1 MLCRL
6 VAISVLLNLACLNAC
21 ADVLTA
27 QFWPL
32 PAGSAYGDTTV
43 QGLKDA
49 GVLNGAPF
57 ATRTIRSLRTATW
70 IGNPYNNYVARV
82 QGYLVP
88 PETGWYKI
96 AVASDDQGE
105 FHLSNDHLPAGLE
118 LIGRE
123 PRHSNFPPFSP
134 TRLDE
139 RSSIVWLVKGRQ
151 YWFEGYWIEFA
162 GGDFLHV
169 QWRGRDGKIT
179 EITEA
184 NLLAPRSGGSLSI
197 NMGPSNQT
205 AQELDPKTLHPSAVF
220 GGTPPFHCQWSRD
233 GTEIS
238 GAHTLSFNIDNARL
252 TDAGIYSCKVTD
264 ATGAAVTGSLNLT
277 VVPTTG
283 SFGCTA
289 NLVGTDAIALTC
301 SRSLDPN
308 TALVPGNYTFTDSS
322 VNVVRVTL
330 GQAPN
335 QVFIH
340 ADGDI
345 SQSQTSELGGIGVH
359 VHGVTDASAAGNS
372 VNKGPYHCPY
382 SPVRMLTWTGADHI
396 TGINEAFFALIDS
409 RPPDLTTFRPEMYM
423 NETPPL
429 DHNMRCFE
437 AYFVPGS
444 SGPHRFYIASDDQS
458 VVYLSTDADPA
469 NKVEI
474 AKEPQW
480 NAARDWTGTDR
491 RPGGENISEPI
502 ELTAGVKYYFRAYV
516 RNGSGGHHFGLTV
529 QGPGDPVP
537 ANFSL
542 PSMAGGS
549 WQPVDTAFHERLFL
563 AQHIKMTFNQDGS
576 WNVQAKA
583 EGGGGAVVHY
593 TFLIDGRFYDCNQ
606 SGWFDGLNDVLGD
619 AIGVRAN
626 AVDPAS
632 NSTFDSAWGVPVNT
646 KVSAIEAGP
655 AKKQTIT
662 SNSAWSSNTNFNP
675 DDEEQFRKHGLG
687 DSSTLGVGLNYADNR
702 SLVISDAWFTKSTA
716 GAGDLNLDGPTET
729 SVSSEGRLE
738 MSRTIGG
745 DGPLGGILGDGKLK
759 ITLNT
764 PSSVKVD
771 GVSPHEAGQ
780 ILEHARTAQ
789 ISITT
794 ADGQTEINWDDASL
808 IRWTPGG
815 STQPPA
821 FVLSEG
827 GGGSPVFEVTSPPG
841 VGLNLEHT
849 NQLPGPWV
857 PFTPTALNLDSAT
870 GVQTFTF
877 EDKDPSGF
885 FRASTDAVVPQDRQL
900 FAENRIITI
909 SQVDFTWQE
918 PATDSDTGA
927 VTINLGELNNLV
939 GPGQG
944 FLSIWG
950 DANVPLSIFPVD
962 TERSPAGET
971 TTFFP
976 LGTEPGVDVESI
988 PLAIWY
994 TPAPPAGPPG
1004 GLALTWPV
1012 GDLSYNGQG
1021 NEEPAPPGLM
1031 PAPPTGVETW
1041 WYGVG
1046 GEVLNFSQGPRR
1058 LVQAAFMQCGAAA
1071 MADSMNWLRE
1081 TYDIE
1086 LPHPHKPGLG
1096 DDGSLVGTLETY
1108 MGRTATDRRQG
1119 EGTTDEQQIKGKL
1132 EYLARHNL
1140 GEVITVKHWTVIQP
1154 IQSDITAHDLTS
1166 TFMGVPNVAAILEE
1180 VSRGEDVEI
1189 TYVMPI
1195 PGMPGQFMG
1204 HVVNVLGAGAWGGHF
1219 EGNSY
1224 VGGEPFV
1231 SFGTDIDQNSDTAG
1245 LTVINTSLGDPD
1257 GDGVLNLLRVPG
1269 TPAIVTI
1276 VSESP
1281 RH

>member
-32 PAGSAYGDTTV
+32 PVGSAYGDTTV

-57 ATRTIRSLRTATW
+57 ATRTLRSLHTATW

-96 AVASDDQGE
+96 AVASDDHGY
-105 FHLSNDHLPAGLE
+105 FFLSNDHLPAGLE

-205 AQELDPKTLHPSAVF
+205 AQELDPKTLHPLAVN

-233 GTEIS
+233 ETEIS

-277 VVPTTG
+277 VAPTTG

-330 GQAPN
+330 GQVQN
-335 QVFIH
+335 QVVIH

-359 VHGVTDASAAGNS
+359 VHGVTDASAAGNP
-372 VNKGPYHCPY
+372 VNEGPYHC
-382 SPVRMLTWTGADHI
+382 SNNPVMMQTWTNTRD
-396 TGINEAFFALIDS
+396 INTLDEVPSVINS
-409 RPPDLTTFRPEMYM
+409 RPSDFTTYLREMYM

-549 WQPVDTAFHERLFL
+549 WVPVDQQHHDRVHF
-563 AQHIKMTFNQDGS
+563 AQQPAIEVNEQGT
-576 WNVQAKA
+576 WNVQVRA
-583 EGGGGAVVHY
+583 EGGGGADTHY
-593 TFLIDGRFYDCNQ
+593 TLLIDGRPYDSNQ

-632 NSTFDSAWGVPVNT
+632 NSTFDSAWGMPVNT
-646 KVSAIEAGP
+646 KVLAIEAGP

-662 SNSAWSSNTNFNP
+662 SNSAWSSNTNFYP
-675 DDEEQFRKHGLG
+675 DDEEQLREHGLG

-716 GAGDLNLDGPTET
+716 GAGALSLVGPTT
-729 SVSSEGRLE
+729 SVVSPEGGLV
-738 MSRTIGG
+738 MSRTIGNNGLFG
-745 DGPLGGILGDGKLK
+745 DIFGDGK
-759 ITLNT
+759 ITVTLNT
-764 PSSVKVD
+764 PLGFTVD
-771 GVSPHEAGQ
+771 GHSPVRADI
-780 ILEHARTAQ
+780 ILNHAHTAQ

-794 ADGQTEINWDDASL
+794 ADRKTEINWADSTFN
-808 IRWTPGG
+808 RWTKGG
-815 STQPPA
+815 STEPFPLDLFESGGGQQMGIKVTPP
-821 FVLSEG
+821 G
-827 GGGSPVFEVTSPPG
+827 GGG
-841 VGLNLEHT
+841 LKIEHT
-849 NQLPGPWV
+849 HVLPDGWKES
-857 PFTPTALNLDSAT
+857 TPTVLNVDTAT
-870 GVQTFTF
+870 GEQTFTI
-877 EDKDPSGF
+877 DPQGSSGF
-885 FRASTDAVVPQDRQL
+885 IRVSTDAVVPQNL
-900 FAENRIITI
+900 VI
-909 SQVDFTWQE
+909 SPISGIVKIYQVDFTWNQGSA
-918 PATDSDTGA
+918 PNSDTGA
-927 VTINLGELNNLV
+927 LIINLEKLNNLV
-939 GPGQG
+939 GPQKG
-944 FLSIWG
+944 FLSLWNYEN
-950 DANVPLSIFPVD
+950 APVAIFPVD
-962 TERSPAGET
+962 TEATGET

-976 LGTEPGVDVESI
+976 LGTEPGEDVESI
-988 PLAIWY
+988 PLVIRF
-994 TPAPPAGPPG
+994 TTDPPAGPPG
-1004 GLALTWPV
+1004 GPPQAWTV

-1021 NEEPAPPGLM
+1021 NEEPAPPGFM

-1046 GEVLNFSQGPRR
+1046 GEVLDFNQGPRH

-1081 TYDIE
+1081 TYDID

-1096 DDGSLVGTLETY
+1096 DDKSLVGTLETY